1 MSLERNY
8 NRGLW
13 KRSLI
18 KFKRH
23 KTGIIGGLILL
34 IYIITAVFAP
44 YIAKFDP
51 IAQNLSER
59 LQPPSWKHILGTD
72 YAVRDIFSR
81 IIYGTRISITI
92 GFVSVLLALIFG
104 TILGV
109 SSGYF
114 GGWWD
119 ILIMRIID
127 IMLAFPTILLAIGI
141 VAVLGPRLE
150 NAMIAV
156 GIVSIP
162 QFARVVRATILSIK
176 EKDYIN
182 SAKALGIGEIRII
195 VRHILPNVLAPIIV
209 QATLG
214 IASAILEAAGLS
226 FLGLGARPPIPEWGA
241 MLSESRQYLRSAPWT
256 VIFPGLAIMFLVLAF
271 NLFGDALRD
280 IFDPRSYK
288 WKGGTF

>member
-1 MSLERNY
+1 LERNY
-8 NRGLW
+8 NRGLRR
-13 KRSLI
+13 RSLR

-44 YIAKFDP
+44 YISKFDP

-59 LQPPSWKHILGTD
+59 LQPPSWKHLLGTD
-72 YAVRDIFSR
+72 YAGRDIFSR
-81 IIYGTRISITI
+81 IIYGTRISLTI
-92 GFVSVLLALIFG
+92 GFVSVSLALIFG

-109 SSGYF
+109 TSGYF

-141 VAVLGPRLE
+141 VAILGPKLE

-162 QFARVVRATILSIK
+162 QFARVVRATTLSIK

-182 SAKALGIGEIRII
+182 SAKALGVGEIRII

-256 VIFPGLAIMFLVLAF
+256 VVFPGLAIMFLVLAF

-288 WKGGTF
+288 

>member
-1 MSLERNY
+1 LERNY

-13 KRSLI
+13 RRSLR

-44 YIAKFDP
+44 YISKFDP

-59 LQPPSWKHILGTD
+59 LQPPSWKHLLGTD
-72 YAVRDIFSR
+72 YAGRDIFSR
-81 IIYGTRISITI
+81 IIYGTRISLTI
-92 GFVSVLLALIFG
+92 GFVSVSLALIFG
-104 TILGV
+104 TILGIT
-109 SSGYF
+109 SGYF

-141 VAVLGPRLE
+141 VAILGPKLE

-162 QFARVVRATILSIK
+162 QFARVVRATTLSIK

-182 SAKALGIGEIRII
+182 SAKALGVGEIRII

-226 FLGLGARPPIPEWGA
+226 FLGLGARPPIPEWGV

-256 VIFPGLAIMFLVLAF
+256 VVFPGLAIMFLVLAF

-288 WKGGTF
+288 

>member
-1 MSLERNY
+1 MERNY

-13 KRSLI
+13 RRSLR

-44 YIAKFDP
+44 YISKFDP

-59 LQPPSWKHILGTD
+59 LQPPSWKHLLGTD
-72 YAVRDIFSR
+72 YAGRDIFSR
-81 IIYGTRISITI
+81 IIYGTRISLTI
-92 GFVSVLLALIFG
+92 GFVSVSLALIFG
-104 TILGV
+104 TILGIT
-109 SSGYF
+109 SGYF

-141 VAVLGPRLE
+141 VAILGPKLE

-162 QFARVVRATILSIK
+162 QFARVVRATTLSIK

-182 SAKALGIGEIRII
+182 SAKALGVGEIRII

-226 FLGLGARPPIPEWGA
+226 FLGLGARPPIPEWGV

-256 VIFPGLAIMFLVLAF
+256 VVFPGLAIMFLVLAF

-288 WKGGTF
+288 

>member
-1 MSLERNY
+1 MERNY
-8 NRGLW
+8 NRGLRR
-13 KRSLI
+13 RSLR

-44 YIAKFDP
+44 YISKFDP

-59 LQPPSWKHILGTD
+59 LQPPSWKHLLGTD
-72 YAVRDIFSR
+72 YAGRDIFSR
-81 IIYGTRISITI
+81 IIYGTRISLTI
-92 GFVSVLLALIFG
+92 GFVSVSLALIFG

-109 SSGYF
+109 TSGYF

-141 VAVLGPRLE
+141 VAILGPKLE

-162 QFARVVRATILSIK
+162 QFARVVRATTLSIK

-182 SAKALGIGEIRII
+182 SAKALGVGEIRII

-256 VIFPGLAIMFLVLAF
+256 VVFPGLAIMFLVLAF

-288 WKGGTF
+288 

>member
-1 MSLERNY
+1 LERNY

-13 KRSLI
+13 RRSLR

-44 YIAKFDP
+44 YISKFDP

-59 LQPPSWKHILGTD
+59 LHPPSWKHLLGTD
-72 YAVRDIFSR
+72 YAGRDIFSR
-81 IIYGTRISITI
+81 IIYGTRISLTI
-92 GFVSVLLALIFG
+92 GFVSVSLALIFG

-109 SSGYF
+109 TSGYF

-127 IMLAFPTILLAIGI
+127 IMLAFLTILLAIGI
-141 VAVLGPRLE
+141 VAILGPKLE

-162 QFARVVRATILSIK
+162 QFARVVRATTLSIK

-182 SAKALGIGEIRII
+182 SAKALGVGEVRII

-256 VIFPGLAIMFLVLAF
+256 VVFPGLAIMFLVLAF

-288 WKGGTF
+288 

>member
-1 MSLERNY
+1 LERNY

-13 KRSLI
+13 RRSLR

-34 IYIITAVFAP
+34 FYIITAVFAP
-44 YIAKFDP
+44 YISKFDP

-59 LQPPSWKHILGTD
+59 LQPPSWKHLLGTD
-72 YAVRDIFSR
+72 YAGRDIFSR
-81 IIYGTRISITI
+81 IIYGTRISLTI

-109 SSGYF
+109 TSGYF

-141 VAVLGPRLE
+141 VAILGPKLE

-162 QFARVVRATILSIK
+162 QFARVVRATTLSIK

-182 SAKALGIGEIRII
+182 SAKALGVGEIRII

-256 VIFPGLAIMFLVLAF
+256 VVFPGLAIMFLVLAF

-288 WKGGTF
+288 

>member
-1 MSLERNY
+1 MERNY

-13 KRSLI
+13 RRSLR

-44 YIAKFDP
+44 YISKFDP

-59 LQPPSWKHILGTD
+59 LHPPSWKHLLGTD
-72 YAVRDIFSR
+72 YAGRDIFSR
-81 IIYGTRISITI
+81 IIYGTRISLTI
-92 GFVSVLLALIFG
+92 GFVSVSLALIFG

-109 SSGYF
+109 TSGYF

-141 VAVLGPRLE
+141 VAILGPKLE
-150 NAMIAV
+150 NAMITV

-162 QFARVVRATILSIK
+162 QFARVVRATTLSIK

-182 SAKALGIGEIRII
+182 SAKALGVGEIRII

-256 VIFPGLAIMFLVLAF
+256 VVFPGLAIMFLVLAF

-288 WKGGTF
+288 

>member
-1 MSLERNY
+1 LERNY

-13 KRSLI
+13 RRSLR

-44 YIAKFDP
+44 YISKFDP

-59 LQPPSWKHILGTD
+59 LHPPSWKHLLGTD
-72 YAVRDIFSR
+72 YAGRDIFSR
-81 IIYGTRISITI
+81 IIYGTRISLTI
-92 GFVSVLLALIFG
+92 GFVSVSLALIFG

-109 SSGYF
+109 TSGYF

-141 VAVLGPRLE
+141 VAILGPKLE
-150 NAMIAV
+150 NAMITV

-162 QFARVVRATILSIK
+162 QFARVVRATTLSIK

-182 SAKALGIGEIRII
+182 SAKALGVGEIRII

-256 VIFPGLAIMFLVLAF
+256 VVFPGLAIMFLVLAF

-288 WKGGTF
+288 

>member
-1 MSLERNY
+1 MERNY

-13 KRSLI
+13 RRSLR

-44 YIAKFDP
+44 YISNDP

-59 LQPPSWKHILGTD
+59 LQPPSWKHLLGTD
-72 YAVRDIFSR
+72 YAGRDIFSR
-81 IIYGTRISITI
+81 IIYGTRISLAI
-92 GFVSVLLALIFG
+92 GFVSVSLALIFG
-104 TILGV
+104 TILGIT
-109 SSGYF
+109 SGYF

-119 ILIMRIID
+119 IMIMRIID

-141 VAVLGPRLE
+141 VAILGPKLE

-162 QFARVVRATILSIK
+162 QFARVVRATTLSIK

-182 SAKALGIGEIRII
+182 SAKALGVGEIRII

-256 VIFPGLAIMFLVLAF
+256 VVFPGLAIMFLVLAF

-288 WKGGTF
+288 

>member
-1 MSLERNY
+1 MERNY

-13 KRSLI
+13 RRSLR

-44 YIAKFDP
+44 YISKFDP

-59 LQPPSWKHILGTD
+59 LQPPSWKHLLGTD
-72 YAVRDIFSR
+72 YAGRDIFSR
-81 IIYGTRISITI
+81 IIYGTRISLTI
-92 GFVSVLLALIFG
+92 GFVSVSLALIFG
-104 TILGV
+104 TILGIT
-109 SSGYF
+109 SGYF

-141 VAVLGPRLE
+141 VAILGPKLE

-162 QFARVVRATILSIK
+162 QFARVVRATTLSIK

-182 SAKALGIGEIRII
+182 SAKALGVGEIRII

-256 VIFPGLAIMFLVLAF
+256 VVFPGLAIMFLVLAF

-288 WKGGTF
+288 

>member
-1 MSLERNY
+1 LERNY

-13 KRSLI
+13 RRSLR

-44 YIAKFDP
+44 YISKFDP

-59 LQPPSWKHILGTD
+59 LQPPSWKHLLGTD
-72 YAVRDIFSR
+72 YAGRDIFSR
-81 IIYGTRISITI
+81 IIYGTRISLTI

-109 SSGYF
+109 TSGYF

-141 VAVLGPRLE
+141 VAILGPKLE

-162 QFARVVRATILSIK
+162 QFARVVRATTLSIK

-182 SAKALGIGEIRII
+182 SAKALGVGEIRII

-256 VIFPGLAIMFLVLAF
+256 VVFPGLAIMFLVLAF

-288 WKGGTF
+288 

>member
-1 MSLERNY
+1 MERNY

-13 KRSLI
+13 RRSLR

-34 IYIITAVFAP
+34 FYIITAVFAP
-44 YIAKFDP
+44 YISKFDP

-59 LQPPSWKHILGTD
+59 LQPPSWKHLLGTD
-72 YAVRDIFSR
+72 YAGRDIFSR
-81 IIYGTRISITI
+81 IIYGTRISLTI

-109 SSGYF
+109 TSGYF

-141 VAVLGPRLE
+141 VAILGPKLE

-162 QFARVVRATILSIK
+162 QFARVVRATTLSIK

-182 SAKALGIGEIRII
+182 SAKALGVGEIRII

-256 VIFPGLAIMFLVLAF
+256 VVFPGLAIMFLVLAF

-288 WKGGTF
+288 

>member
-1 MSLERNY
+1 LERNY
-8 NRGLW
+8 NRGLRR
-13 KRSLI
+13 RSLR

-23 KTGIIGGLILL
+23 KTGIIGGIILL
-34 IYIITAVFAP
+34 FYIITAVFAP
-44 YIAKFDP
+44 YISKFDP

-59 LQPPSWKHILGTD
+59 LQPPSWKHLLGTD
-72 YAVRDIFSR
+72 YAGRDIFSR
-81 IIYGTRISITI
+81 IIYGTRISLTI
-92 GFVSVLLALIFG
+92 GFVSVSLALIFG
-104 TILGV
+104 TILGIT
-109 SSGYF
+109 SGYF

-141 VAVLGPRLE
+141 VAILGPKLE

-162 QFARVVRATILSIK
+162 QFARVVRATTLSIK
-176 EKDYIN
+176 EKDYIY
-182 SAKALGIGEIRII
+182 SAKALGVGEIRII

-256 VIFPGLAIMFLVLAF
+256 VVFPGLAIMFLVLAF

-288 WKGGTF
+288 

>member
-1 MSLERNY
+1 LERNY

-13 KRSLI
+13 RRSLR

-44 YIAKFDP
+44 YISKFDP

-59 LQPPSWKHILGTD
+59 LQPPSWKHLLGTD
-72 YAVRDIFSR
+72 YAGRDIFSR
-81 IIYGTRISITI
+81 IIYGTRISLTI
-92 GFVSVLLALIFG
+92 GFVSVSLALIFG

-109 SSGYF
+109 TSGYF

-141 VAVLGPRLE
+141 VAILGPKLE
-150 NAMIAV
+150 NAMIAI

-162 QFARVVRATILSIK
+162 QFARVVRATTLSIK

-182 SAKALGIGEIRII
+182 SAKALGVGEIRII

-256 VIFPGLAIMFLVLAF
+256 VVFPGLAIMFLVLAF

-288 WKGGTF
+288 

>member
-1 MSLERNY
+1 LERNY

-13 KRSLI
+13 RRSLR

-44 YIAKFDP
+44 YISKFDP

-59 LQPPSWKHILGTD
+59 LQPPSWKHLLGTD
-72 YAVRDIFSR
+72 YAGRDIFSR
-81 IIYGTRISITI
+81 IIYGTRISLTI
-92 GFVSVLLALIFG
+92 GFVSVSLALIFG
-104 TILGV
+104 TILGIT
-109 SSGYF
+109 SGYF

-141 VAVLGPRLE
+141 VAILGPKLE

-162 QFARVVRATILSIK
+162 QFARVVRATTLSIK

-182 SAKALGIGEIRII
+182 SAKALGVGEIRII

-256 VIFPGLAIMFLVLAF
+256 VVFPGLAIMFLVLAF

-288 WKGGTF
+288 

>member
-1 MSLERNY
+1 MERNY
-8 NRGLW
+8 NRGLRR
-13 KRSLI
+13 RSLR

-23 KTGIIGGLILL
+23 KTGIIGGIILL
-34 IYIITAVFAP
+34 FYIITAVFAP
-44 YIAKFDP
+44 YISKFDP

-59 LQPPSWKHILGTD
+59 LQPPSWKHLLGTD
-72 YAVRDIFSR
+72 YAGRDIFSR
-81 IIYGTRISITI
+81 IIYGTRISLTI
-92 GFVSVLLALIFG
+92 GFVSVSLALIFG
-104 TILGV
+104 TILGIT
-109 SSGYF
+109 SGYF

-141 VAVLGPRLE
+141 VAILGPKLE

-162 QFARVVRATILSIK
+162 QFARVVRATTLSIK
-176 EKDYIN
+176 EKDYIY
-182 SAKALGIGEIRII
+182 SAKALGVGEIRII

-256 VIFPGLAIMFLVLAF
+256 VVFPGLAIMFLVLAF

-288 WKGGTF
+288 

>member
-1 MSLERNY
+1 MERNY

-13 KRSLI
+13 RRSLR

-44 YIAKFDP
+44 YISKFDP

-59 LQPPSWKHILGTD
+59 LQPPSWKHLLGTD
-72 YAVRDIFSR
+72 YAGRDIFSR
-81 IIYGTRISITI
+81 IIYGTRISLTI
-92 GFVSVLLALIFG
+92 GFVSVSLALIFG

-109 SSGYF
+109 TSGYF

-141 VAVLGPRLE
+141 VAILGPKLE

-162 QFARVVRATILSIK
+162 QFARVVRATTLSIK

-182 SAKALGIGEIRII
+182 SAKALGVGEIRII

-256 VIFPGLAIMFLVLAF
+256 VVFPGLAIMFLVLAF

-288 WKGGTF
+288 

>member
-1 MSLERNY
+1 LERNY

-13 KRSLI
+13 RRSLR

-44 YIAKFDP
+44 YISKFDP

-59 LQPPSWKHILGTD
+59 LQPPSWKHLLGTD
-72 YAVRDIFSR
+72 YAGRDIFSR
-81 IIYGTRISITI
+81 IIYGTRISLTI
-92 GFVSVLLALIFG
+92 GFVSVSLALIFG

-109 SSGYF
+109 TSGYF

-141 VAVLGPRLE
+141 VAILGPKLE

-162 QFARVVRATILSIK
+162 QFARVVRATTLSIK

-182 SAKALGIGEIRII
+182 SAKALGVGEIRII

-256 VIFPGLAIMFLVLAF
+256 VVFPGLAIMFLVLAF

-288 WKGGTF
+288 